1 MEFIVD
7 RMTAVVSGA
16 TVTLT
21 PIAVGSQRPD
31 YLAISAAVLTTV
43 AAAAPPDFWK
53 SNSVDGSEYELIIQR
68 KTKM

>member
-21 PIAVGSQRPD
+21 PIAAATQRPD
-31 YLAISAAVLTTV
+31 YLAISSNVLTTV

-53 SNSVDGSEYELIIQR
+53 SSSVDGSEYELIVRR